1 MFNSN
6 LNWDGIPTKIKRAI
20 ETSLEHL
27 DEHKFILNDTN
38 IEFIDDYCW
47 DLITC
52 HLKQLLY
59 MNMAHN
65 KLKNLPSHI
74 SNLIH
79 LKTLNLTNNHLEK
92 LPPAI
97 ISLSHLRILKL
108 GHNHLCSLPRSFGSL
123 KSLEILDLTGN
134 DLHEDSLTND
144 FFQLSNLRALY
155 LGDNLFETFPNDHV
169 DKLQNLQILV
179 LRNNRLRHIPKELAR
194 LHQLRELHIQQN
206 QINVLPPAF
215 GKLDLGNVKHIYRFE
230 PNPFIPEL
238 ALQMNNLT
246 RLASYLQSDVYRE
259 IYQNYFLNFDDNDSK
274 IIMKKT
280 TKKNKNVLT
289 KK

>member
-27 DEHKFILNDTN
+27 DEHKFILHDTN

-47 DLITC
+47 DLIAC

-59 MNMAHN
+59 MNLAHN

-79 LKTLNLTNNHLEK
+79 LQTLNVTNNHLEK

-134 DLHEDSLTND
+134 DLNEDSLTND
-144 FFQLSNLRALY
+144 FFQLSN
-155 LGDNLFETFPNDHV
+155 
-169 DKLQNLQILV
+169 
-179 LRNNRLRHIPKELAR
+179 
-194 LHQLRELHIQQN
+194 
-206 QINVLPPAF
+206 
-215 GKLDLGNVKHIYRFE
+215 IY
-230 PNPFIPEL
+230 
-238 ALQMNNLT
+238 
-246 RLASYLQSDVYRE
+246 Y
-259 IYQNYFLNFDDNDSK
+259 
-274 IIMKKT
+274 
-280 TKKNKNVLT
+280 
-289 KK
+289 